1 MLADL
6 SDLCDASIGNA
17 MVPNEIVKGRL
28 LTQVRAGVV
37 DQGPQATLSLDRSSH
52 LLAGQ
57 QHRYS
62 MMQRITR
69 LAFLP

>member
-6 SDLCDASIGNA
+6 SDLCDASI